1 MLIHS
6 SFAAPVVQRPRPSAE
21 PLDLPKVPPRGC
33 GTNTAGLRFSTG
45 TTWSVKMNSIVWLV
59 GAVVIII
66 AVLNLV
72 GFA

>member
-1 MLIHS
+1 M
-6 SFAAPVVQRPRPSAE
+6 SFAVAAVQKPCPSAE
-21 PLDLPKVPPRGC
+21 PPDLPKVPPRAG